1 MSFCWGHVEKPVGSL
16 SESQKGCL
24 RLVAQGMSS
33 KEIAIAVKLTPQTVD
48 TYIKTAM
55 SRLGVSNRRE
65 AARLLADWEASQK
78 TGSPSQTVV
87 ETAPAVE
94 ERGAVGRG
102 SAVHLISLPP
112 VGGRQNALSN
122 TEKLLAALKV
132 AVVGATAVIALALL
146 IAGVLKTFH

>member
-1 MSFCWGHVEKPVGSL
+1 VEKPVGSL

-65 AARLLADWEASQK
+65 AARLLTDWEASQK

-94 ERGAVGRG
+94 ERGVVGRG

-112 VGGRQNALSN
+112 VGGRPNALSN